1 VELAAFEA
9 IIWVGVLATLV
20 LLLNEIDRSH

>member
-9 IIWVGVLATLV
+9 IIWAGVFAALV